1 MARNQP
7 DGFRDPMCGGGIGQ
21 WPLGGHF
28 NQDRT
33 GEFER
38 RHEHGG
44 GAGTVTRFLH
54 HMRRAH
60 DLILVASVALLE
72 ASRKDLL
79 CGEISDR
86 DARPAYVLAQDH
98 RTMGHD
104 AHQDD
109 RRLRIV
115 QMRVGRRLTFR
126 RDRKTRK
133 RGEKQG
139 SQNETKRNP
148 PIHLTLVPGST
159 ASRIVTSP
167 FTSLSPAARTIP
179 WDSTPISFAGLRF
192 ATITIVFPTSAS
204 GSYFLPMPAT
214 IWRCSL
220 PRLTCN
226 LMSFSDFGTRS
237 AVSTFAVLN

>member
-7 DGFRDPMCGGGIGQ
+7 DGFRDPLSRSGVGQ

-44 GAGTVTRFLH
+44 GAGTVARFLH

-60 DLILVASVALLE
+60 DLILVASFALLE
-72 ASRKDLL
+72 ASREDLL
-79 CGEISDR
+79 CGDISDR
-86 DARPAYVLAQDH
+86 DARAAYVLAQDH

-104 AHQDD
+104 THQDD
-109 RRLRIV
+109 RRFRIV
-115 QMRVGRRLTFR
+115 KVWVRWRLTFCG
-126 RDRKTRK
+126 DSWTRK
-133 RGEKQG
+133 RGEEQG
-139 SQNETKRNP
+139 SQNETKRNSS
-148 PIHLTLVPGST
+148 IHLTLVPGST
-159 ASRIVTSP
+159 SSRIVISP

-204 GSYFLPMPAT
+204 GPYFLPMPAT